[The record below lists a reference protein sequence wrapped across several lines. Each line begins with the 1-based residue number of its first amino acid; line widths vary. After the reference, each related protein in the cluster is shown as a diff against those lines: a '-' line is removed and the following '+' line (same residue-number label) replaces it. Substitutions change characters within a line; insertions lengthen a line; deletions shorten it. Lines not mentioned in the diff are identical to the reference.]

1 MSNNIVTAIYEEA
14 GGGMWFGT
22 LGGGVSRYDGEGFV
36 TFTTKDGLAN
46 DSVVAIHGPP
56 DGAIWI
62 GTGGGISRYDG
73 HAIFNLIPENEMTN
87 NPVVVVCD
95 RRARRLSVRWGAVRQ
110 LHN

>member
-1 MSNNIVTAIYEEA
+1 
-14 GGGMWFGT
+14 MWFRT

-62 GTGGGISRYDG
+62 RTGGGISRYDG
-73 HAIFNLIPENEMTN
+73 HAIFNLIPEDEMTN
-87 NPVVVVCD
+87 NPVWDIYRQPDGVLWFATIGQGVF
-95 RRARRLSVRWGAVRQ
+95 RRWGAVRQ